1 MPARRIRALFLAS
14 CLALSISWSPDT
26 GLSPD
31 LLAAPAE
38 DTFSV
43 MSLNLAMQDDVGRL
57 VEGIRL
63 VGGDTADV
71 LVFQEVLQVKG
82 QPSVADRIAAELGL
96 EAAFRPSFN
105 IGGDRSIGLATLSRF
120 PIVDARALP
129 LKKFSLLYRSRERTA
144 LRVTLDTPAGQL
156 RTYNVHLDTRING
169 GDRVDQ
175 VAGIIEDIDMAPGS
189 ALVAGDF
196 NTNDNFW
203 LLHTIPLPFL
213 GRQGSSLEHYMAR
226 HGLRSAFDRG
236 ATHDTLRM
244 RLDWMFLKD
253 MRATARAIH
262 PTAVS
267 DHHALLVSLTSTQRP

>member
-1 MPARRIRALFLAS
+1 MPARRIHALILAS
-14 CLALSISWSPDT
+14 CLILSVSWSPDT
-26 GLSPD
+26 GLAPA
-31 LLAAPAE
+31 LLAAPAA
-38 DTFSV
+38 DTFTV
-43 MSLNLAMQDDVGRL
+43 MSLNLAMQDDVERL

-63 VGGDTADV
+63 AGGDTADV
-71 LVFQEVLQVKG
+71 LVFQEVLKIG
-82 QPSVADRIAAELGL
+82 DQPSVADRIAAELGL
-96 EAAFRPSFN
+96 QAAFRPSFSL
-105 IGGDRSIGLATLSRF
+105 GGDRSIGLATLSRV

-129 LKKFSLLYRSRERTA
+129 LKKFSLLYRSRERSA
-144 LRVTLDTPAGQL
+144 LRVTLDTPAGPL

-175 VAGIIEDIDMAPGS
+175 VAGIIEDIDSAPGG

-196 NTNDNFW
+196 NTNDNLW

-213 GRQGSSLEHYMAR
+213 GRQGNSLEHYMAR
-226 HGLRSAFDRG
+226 HGLRSAFDGG

-262 PTAVS
+262 PTKVS
-267 DHHALLVSLTSTQRP
+267 DHHALLVSLLPTSQQ

>member
-1 MPARRIRALFLAS
+1 MAA
-14 CLALSISWSPDT
+14 CLLLSLSWSPDT

-31 LLAAPAE
+31 LLAAPAA
-38 DTFSV
+38 DTFTV
-43 MSLNLAMQDDVGRL
+43 MSLNLAMQDDVDRL

-71 LVFQEVLQVKG
+71 LVFQEVLQVG
-82 QPSVADRIAAELGL
+82 DQPSVAERIAAELGL
-96 EAAFRPSFN
+96 QAAFRRSFA
-105 IGGDRSIGLATLSRF
+105 IGGDRSVGLATLSRF

-144 LRVTLDTPAGQL
+144 LRVTLDTPAGPL

-175 VAGIIEDIDMAPGS
+175 VSGIIEDIDNAPGG

-196 NTNDNFW
+196 NTNDNLW

-236 ATHDTLRM
+236 PTHDTLRM

-253 MRATARAIH
+253 MQATARAIH
-262 PTAVS
+262 PTKVS
-267 DHHALLVSLTSTQRP
+267 DHHALLVSLLPTPPQ

>member
-1 MPARRIRALFLAS
+1 MPARRLRTLILAS
-14 CLALSISWSPDT
+14 CLAFSVSWSPDT

-31 LLAAPAE
+31 VLAAPAA
-38 DTFSV
+38 DTFTAV
-43 MSLNLAMQDDVGRL
+43 SLNLAMQDDVDEL
-57 VEGIRL
+57 VAGIRL

-71 LVFQEVLQVKG
+71 LVFQEVLQTKG
-82 QPSVADRIAAELGL
+82 EPSVADRIAEELGL
-96 EAAFRPSFN
+96 QAEFRPSFRVDD
-105 IGGDRSIGLATLSRF
+105 DRLVGLATLSRF
-120 PIVDARALP
+120 PIIDAHAIP

-144 LRVTLDTPAGQL
+144 LRVTLDTPAGPL

-175 VAGIIEDIDMAPGS
+175 VASIIEDIDNAPGG

-196 NTNDNFW
+196 NTNGNLW

-213 GRQGSSLEHYMAR
+213 GRQGNSLEHYMAR

-262 PTAVS
+262 PTKVS
-267 DHHALLVSLTSTQRP
+267 DHHALVVSLSPAAPQ